1 MAKIH
6 WYLISNSK
14 SELNYFG
21 KDYDDNEIF
30 ELINNAYELLELD
43 FEEDENINE
52 NIDSNFEDSDL
63 FFNYSNIRHVLK
75 VEEIIDLHNQMLI
88 SEPIVIIENQKNE
101 EENSKDDEDS
111 EMEDYDP
118 ADLVESIVNFDD

>member
-1 MAKIH
+1 MIGKRRQNLSIENLESMAKIH
-6 WYLISNSK
+6 QYLISNSK

-30 ELINNAYELLELD
+30 ELINNAYDLLELD

-52 NIDSNFEDSDL
+52 NIDNNFEDSDL

-88 SEPIVIIENQKNE
+88 SEPIVIIEN
-101 EENSKDDEDS
+101 
-111 EMEDYDP
+111 
-118 ADLVESIVNFDD
+118 